1 LENWE
6 RGTYILLEAVN
17 SIEVNE
23 EDEWYNVVMGNEN
36 SDSSFNENNT

>member
-1 LENWE
+1 LGK
-6 RGTYILLEAVN
+6 RYILLEAVN